1 MTTLETWKT
10 FEPDSYYKSFLD
22 KGKRPDGRSLT
33 EVRPTVIRTGSI
45 TTAEGSATV
54 RLGNTSV
61 VCGIKAEIAVPELRN
76 PDSGFVVPNIEL
88 YPCCSPMFKAGP
100 PGEKAISASHFLKS
114 TITSS
119 ELIDLKDLCIV
130 SNKYAWCLF
139 CDIVCLDYDGNLG
152 DASLIALRAA
162 LENVKLPQ
170 VTYDEDTEQL
180 SVTEEKSLPLKLK
193 NKPVA
198 STFIIYSDRIQMI
211 DPTIEDEQQ
220 GSGEVTLVLRE
231 DLSVCTTHK
240 PGGTFVTPEQLQNF
254 IKLAQ
259 ERVPA
264 VNETIS
270 KALQHSTTN
279 GVH

>member
-1 MTTLETWKT
+1 
-10 FEPDSYYKSFLD
+10 
-22 KGKRPDGRSLT
+22 
-33 EVRPTVIRTGSI
+33 
-45 TTAEGSATV
+45 
-54 RLGNTSV
+54 
-61 VCGIKAEIAVPELRN
+61 
-76 PDSGFVVPNIEL
+76 
-88 YPCCSPMFKAGP
+88 MFKAGP

-119 ELIDLKDLCIV
+119 QLIDLKDLCIV
-130 SNKYAWCLF
+130 SNKYVWCLF

-170 VTYDEDTEQL
+170 VTYDEDTEHL
-180 SVTEEKSLPLKLK
+180 VVAEDKSIPLKIK
-193 NKPVA
+193 SKPVA
-198 STFIIYSDRIQMI
+198 STFIIYNDRIQMI
-211 DPTIEDEQQ
+211 DPTVEDEQQ

-240 PGGTFVTPEQLQNF
+240 PGGIFVSPEQLQIF

-264 VNETIS
+264 VNEAIGR
-270 KALQHSTTN
+270 ALLHSTN